1 MLGSRIPASAGDWDI
16 CANGSGQQAI
26 DACSRYI
33 RKNPRSAVAFYARG
47 LAWHKKG
54 NFDKAIS
61 DYNKAIELNPKDADA
76 FYARGFAWGNK
87 GNFDKVIS
95 DSNKAIELNPKYAD
109 AFINRG
115 FAWGKKGNFDKA
127 ISDSNKAIELN
138 PKNAVAFNN
147 RGNAWNEKGNFD
159 KAIADLNKAIEINP
173 KYAYSF
179 YNRGIAWEKLDN
191 LPSALADFKKFAE
204 LDPNHS
210 GGPKK
215 IAEIE
220 RKIASAAQSTTSVSS
235 QANATS
241 TKRVALLIGNTNY
254 KHQAALE
261 NPANDVE
268 LIGRTL
274 RSAGFSKVVI
284 EKDLTRE
291 GIYSALNRFSKIAGR
306 ADFSLVHY
314 AGHAIQVSGRN
325 FIIPVDASL
334 ETDTQI
340 DLQTIDANV
349 VLAAISGSKKLR
361 VLILDACRDNPFA
374 SQMKRMMSSR
384 SISRGLARMETVAGQ
399 LISFAAAAGQ
409 LADDGEGKHSPFAL
423 ALAKR
428 ISQDPAI
435 EVRRLFDFVR
445 DDVMQQTNKKQQ
457 PFTYHSL
464 PARLDFYF
472 NR

>member
-1 MLGSRIPASAGDWDI
+1 MLGSGIPADAGDRDI
-16 CANGSGQQAI
+16 CAIGWGQQSI

-33 RKNPRSAVAFYARG
+33 SKNPRDADAFYNRG
-47 LAWHKKG
+47 LAWHSKRY
-54 NFDKAIS
+54 F
-61 DYNKAIELNPKDADA
+61 E
-76 FYARGFAWGNK
+76 
-87 GNFDKVIS
+87 
-95 DSNKAIELNPKYAD
+95 
-109 AFINRG
+109 
-115 FAWGKKGNFDKA
+115 
-127 ISDSNKAIELN
+127 
-138 PKNAVAFNN
+138 
-147 RGNAWNEKGNFD
+147 
-159 KAIADLNKAIEINP
+159 KAIADYTKAIEINP
-173 KYAYSF
+173 KFAAAF
-179 YNRGIAWEKLDN
+179 YNRGSAWYDKGIRGKGSAFVIKAYKINPKKSLAYYT
-191 LPSALADFKKFAE
+191 SALADFQKFAE
-204 LDPNHS
+204 LDPNDS
-210 GGPKK
+210 DGPRK

-220 RKIASAAQSTTSVSS
+220 QKVAEIERIIASAAKSTTSVASR
-235 QANATS
+235 ANATS

-254 KHQAALE
+254 KHQAALQ

-349 VLAAISGSKKLR
+349 VMAAISGSKKLR

-384 SISRGLARMETVAGQ
+384 SISRGLAKMETVAGQ

-409 LADDGEGKHSPFAL
+409 LADDGVGKHSPFAI

-428 ISQDPAI
+428 ISQNPPI

-445 DDVMQQTNKKQQ
+445 DDVMQQTNKRQI

>member
-1 MLGSRIPASAGDWDI
+1 MSIHRLVLSLVAVTAVMLGSRVPASAGDGDI
-16 CANGSGQQAI
+16 CTNGWGQQAI

-33 RKNPRSAVAFYARG
+33 RKNPR
-47 LAWHKKG
+47 
-54 NFDKAIS
+54 
-61 DYNKAIELNPKDADA
+61 DADA
-76 FYARGFAWGNK
+76 FYNRGLAWGNK
-87 GNFDKVIS
+87 D
-95 DSNKAIELNPKYAD
+95 
-109 AFINRG
+109 
-115 FAWGKKGNFDKA
+115 
-127 ISDSNKAIELN
+127 
-138 PKNAVAFNN
+138 
-147 RGNAWNEKGNFD
+147 NFD
-159 KAIADLNKAIEINP
+159 KAIADYNKAIEINP
-173 KYAYSF
+173 KYANAF
-179 YNRGIAWEKLDN
+179 YNRGVAWEILDN

-204 LDPNHS
+204 LDPNNS
-210 GGPKK
+210 DGPRK

-220 RKIASAAQSTTSVSS
+220 QKILAKIEQKIASSTKSSTSVAS
-235 QANATS
+235 QAIATS

-268 LIGRTL
+268 LLGRTL
-274 RSAGFSKVVI
+274 RKAGFSKVVI

-340 DLQTIDANV
+340 DLQTIDANI
-349 VLAAISGSKKLR
+349 VLSAISGSKKLR

-409 LADDGEGKHSPFAL
+409 LARDGEGKHSPFAL

-428 ISQDPAI
+428 ISQDPPI

>member
-1 MLGSRIPASAGDWDI
+1 MSIHRLVLSLVAVTAVMLGSRVPASAGDRDI
-16 CANGSGQQAI
+16 CAIGWGQQSI
-26 DACSRYI
+26 DTCSRYI
-33 RKNPRSAVAFYARG
+33 SKNPRDADAFYNRG

-54 NFDKAIS
+54 NF
-61 DYNKAIELNPKDADA
+61 E
-76 FYARGFAWGNK
+76 
-87 GNFDKVIS
+87 
-95 DSNKAIELNPKYAD
+95 
-109 AFINRG
+109 
-115 FAWGKKGNFDKA
+115 
-127 ISDSNKAIELN
+127 
-138 PKNAVAFNN
+138 
-147 RGNAWNEKGNFD
+147 
-159 KAIADLNKAIEINP
+159 KAIADYTKAIEINP
-173 KYAYSF
+173 KFAAAF
-179 YNRGIAWEKLDN
+179 YNRGIAWYDKGIRGKGSAFFIKAYKINPKNSLAYYT
-191 LPSALADFKKFAE
+191 SALADFKKFAE
-204 LDPNHS
+204 LDPNDS
-210 GGPKK
+210 YGPRK

-220 RKIASAAQSTTSVSS
+220 QKVASVAS

-254 KHQAALE
+254 KHQAALR

-268 LIGRTL
+268 LLGRTL

-349 VLAAISGSKKLR
+349 VMAAISGSKKLR

-384 SISRGLARMETVAGQ
+384 SISRGLAKMETVAGQ

-409 LADDGEGKHSPFAL
+409 LADDGEGKHSPFAI

-428 ISQDPAI
+428 ISQNPPI